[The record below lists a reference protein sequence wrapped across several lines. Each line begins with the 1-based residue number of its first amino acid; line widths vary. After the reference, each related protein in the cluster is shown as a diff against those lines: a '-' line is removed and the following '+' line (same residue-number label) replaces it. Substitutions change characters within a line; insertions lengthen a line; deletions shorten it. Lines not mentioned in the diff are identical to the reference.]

1 MKMSMDPGFNGDTDI
16 QADVKTLQNCLFPPQ
31 STAPDSYFS
40 NFFIKSSAQY
50 NEDDEELRIKIKESF
65 AATREIF
72 PAARDTAFILQPPRW
87 PTECQVLEERIKHI
101 SYVPPSPEPYYMVT
115 GNECQ
120 PKPSGEE
127 CGIIVYQYAP
137 ISAVNYF
144 SRSSVGGSRYILSSN
159 LYPDEDSLRFE
170 SRFESGNLARA
181 IKITPSYYELH
192 LRADLYTNRHMQWFY
207 FRVTNMKK
215 NFLYRFS
222 ITNCSKEGSLYNEGM
237 KPLMYSTKDSQ
248 LHSIGWRRCGQNISY
263 FSNDIINSDDPD
275 QPQTYTL
282 TFTVTFPH
290 DDDEVYLAHCYPYT
304 YTDLQE
310 HLAEIRAHPVKQVY
324 STVRLLCRT
333 LAGNDVYFVTI
344 TSPQVAGDAKK
355 RAVVITAR
363 VHPGETPSSWIMK
376 GILDFLTGDSAAAK
390 DLRDKFIFKIVPMLN
405 PDGVIVGN
413 NRCSLSAR
421 DLNRQYRTVM
431 RDAYPSIWYTKLM
444 VRRLLEE
451 CGVALYCDLHAHSR
465 KHNIFI
471 YGCENRR
478 GGDRRLQE
486 QVFPLML
493 HKNTADKFSFESCK
507 FRIQKAKEGTGRVV
521 MWMMG
526 IANSYTM
533 ETSFAGS
540 ILGARTDSHF
550 STQDYEQMGKSF
562 CQTLLDFYDE
572 DPRKEKLR
580 TKIIERLTKEGSNAD
595 EPTNIPLSDYSSDDG
610 DTSSSS
616 GEEADRNEE
625 KEEEEEDDEAT
636 QPQPPPP
643 SPAPTLRRQGRSSKT
658 SPLPSRAKVT
668 AVASRSPRIPRQ
680 TLPVCKA
687 TLKLSLSDKEYIGS
701 SSDTEEEVEKVVKN
715 KTKVFRKKRK
725 KKKVTKKRIVLQE
738 HSDSELIYKKSTAT
752 SLSVFDLIANEKIP
766 SPTLTC
772 PRTPQPRALTEK
784 KNEITK
790 QLAEVQ
796 AKLYTLKNK
805 LWFGVDQGDA
815 PLATSRSSFYF
826 SATKS
831 ISTQKTTRKTSKK
844 NTKKVDKS
852 AKRDTK
858 AGLDKM
864 DKYGGKT
871 QNGLK
876 RQTTINWIPS
886 QKLTLRKSKS
896 LPDTSSSIKD
906 KLKDMNLD
914 EEKTPQ
920 SDKSKKKK
928 QRKHKF
934 SKKAKALSNAKIF
947 VA

>member
-1 MKMSMDPGFNGDTDI
+1 METMSVENECIGD
-16 QADVKTLQNCLFPPQ
+16 AELEASVKTLQACLFPPQ
-31 STAPDSYFS
+31 LTSNSSYFS
-40 NFFIKSSAQY
+40 NFFVKSCQTEI
-50 NEDDEELRIKIKESF
+50 EDNEELRIKIKESF
-65 AATREIF
+65 SFKEIF
-72 PAARDTAFILQPPRW
+72 PAARDTAFVLQPPRW
-87 PTECQVLEERIKHI
+87 PTECQVLEEKIKHI
-101 SYVPPSPEPYYMVT
+101 NYVPASSEPYYSVS

-127 CGIIVYQYAP
+127 FGVIVYQYTP

-144 SRSSVGGSRYILSSN
+144 SRSSVGGSRYLLTSAIC
-159 LYPDEDSLRFE
+159 PEDDSLRFE

-181 IKITPSYYELH
+181 IRITSSYYELH
-192 LRADLYTNRHMQWFY
+192 LRSDLYTNRHMQWFY

-222 ITNCSKEGSLYNEGM
+222 ITNCSKESSLYTEGM
-237 KPLMYSTKDSQ
+237 RPLLYSKKDSQ
-248 LHSIGWRRCGQNISY
+248 LHSIGWKRCGQNITY
-263 FSNDIINSDDPD
+263 FCNENMCSEDPD

-304 YTDLQE
+304 YSDLQD
-310 HLAEIRAHPVKQVY
+310 HLAEIRAHPVKQTY
-324 STVRLLCRT
+324 STVRLLCRS

-344 TSPQVAGDAKK
+344 TSPQVPGDLKKK

-376 GILDFLTGDSAAAK
+376 GILDFLTGDSAPAK

-413 NRCSLSAR
+413 NRCSLSAK

-526 IANSYTM
+526 IANSYTL
-533 ETSFAGS
+533 EASFAGS
-540 ILGARTDSHF
+540 TLSARVDTHF
-550 STQDYEQMGKSF
+550 TTQDYELMGRSF

-580 TKIIERLTKEGSNAD
+580 VKIVERLTKEGSNAD
-595 EPTNIPLSDYSSDDG
+595 EPTNIPLSDYSSDEG

-616 GEEADRNEE
+616 NEVGQEE
-625 KEEEEEDDEAT
+625 KELVEMPV
-636 QPQPPPP
+636 PQPPPP
-643 SPAPTLRRQGRSSKT
+643 SPTVIKKSARATHSSPNRKLKT
-658 SPLPSRAKVT
+658 T
-668 AVASRSPRIPRQ
+668 SRSPGAPRKP
-680 TLPVCKA
+680 LPICKA
-687 TLKLSLSDKEYIGS
+687 TLKLSLSDKEYIDS
-701 SSDTEEEVEKVVKN
+701 SSSESGEDDEEEKIIKMPS
-715 KTKVFRKKRK
+715 KVFRKRK
-725 KKKVTKKRIVLQE
+725 KKKKIVKRRSQTHAE
-738 HSDSELIYKKSTAT
+738 HSDSEVNYKKTTMASQS

-766 SPTLTC
+766 CCQSTTQ
-772 PRTPQPRALTEK
+772 RAKTSQPKIHLER

-796 AKLYTLKNK
+796 AKLYSLKNK
-805 LWFGVDQGDA
+805 LWFGVGQGDS
-815 PLATSRSSFYF
+815 PLSWGGSQVFF
-826 SATKS
+826 SAHQNS
-831 ISTQKTTRKTSKK
+831 PPQKIVKK
-844 NTKKVDKS
+844 QQKKS
-852 AKRDTK
+852 AKKIDKTIKKETK
-858 AGLDKM
+858 LSNERIEKSGTKIL
-864 DKYGGKT
+864 
-871 QNGLK
+871 NGY
-876 RQTTINWIPS
+876 TIIT
-886 QKLTLRKSKS
+886 LTL
-896 LPDTSSSIKD
+896 PSIT
-906 KLKDMNLD
+906 
-914 EEKTPQ
+914 ET
-920 SDKSKKKK
+920 
-928 QRKHKF
+928 
-934 SKKAKALSNAKIF
+934 
-947 VA
+947 